1 MRDVELSGALRE
13 PSLKR
18 DGKVLIRGLGVGF
31 KLRSVRAVVEY
42 LAEDLVRGPAG
53 RLGAGSNCDDYG
65 DLGRACQ
72 GVLCNVVSPSS

>member
-1 MRDVELSGALRE
+1 MRDVELSSAFRE
-13 PSLKR
+13 PTLNS

-31 KLRSVRAVVEY
+31 KFGSVRAIVEH

-72 GVLCNVVSPSS
+72 RVLCNVVGFSS